1 MNIDYPVYFARF
13 YDTIYDSVRSHV
25 DTDFY
30 LEQIRQTKGPV
41 LEIGCG
47 TGRFFCQAIQLGADI
62 YGIDISKSMTDFLL
76 KKIKS
81 RYHDRIS
88 IQGAAD
94 FQFPFK
100 FDLIIAPFRVY
111 SHLLTVEEQLAALNN
126 AFDHLNDDGR
136 LIFDLYVPDPSMIA
150 SGLDKVVDFE
160 GEYESG
166 KKISRTVDMKA
177 DIVNQISDITMTFK
191 WDEDGL
197 KKEEKWNFK
206 FRFYF
211 RYEIEHLVK
220 RSKLTL
226 EKIFGDFN
234 GGGLNEFSKEFV
246 VICTK

>member
-1 MNIDYPVYFARF
+1 MDYPAYFARF
-13 YDTIYDSVRSHV
+13 YDIIYDSIRSHV

-30 LEQIRQTKGPV
+30 LDRIRQTKGRV

-47 TGRFFCQAIQLGADI
+47 TGRFFCQAITMGADI
-62 YGIDISKSMTDFLL
+62 YGIDVSQSMTDFLL
-76 KKIKS
+76 KKIES
-81 RYHDRIS
+81 RYRDRIS

-111 SHLLTVEEQLAALNN
+111 SHLLTVKEQLEALNN

-150 SGLDKVVDFE
+150 TGLRNVTDYE
-160 GEYESG
+160 GEYEPG
-166 KKISRTVDMKA
+166 RKITRKVDMKA
-177 DIVNQISDITMTFK
+177 DIVNQLSDITMTFR
-191 WDEDGL
+191 WDEEDHVR
-197 KKEEKWNFK
+197 EEKWNFK

-226 EKIFGDFN
+226 EKIYGDFN
-234 GGGLNEFSKEFV
+234 GGGLNENSKEFI
-246 VICTK
+246 VICRK